1 VSISSRVSSAH
12 EILSSISYILLMIL
26 TFVIPDLFPIFSISK
41 VASIC
46 VFFIVSTSTFRSWTA
61 LFNSFSSFIVLSYI
75 SLRGLFISSLMA
87 SICLPVFS
95 CISFSPL

>member
-1 VSISSRVSSAH
+1 
-12 EILSSISYILLMIL
+12 
-26 TFVIPDLFPIFSISK
+26 
-41 VASIC
+41 
-46 VFFIVSTSTFRSWTA
+46 
-61 LFNSFSSFIVLSYI
+61 VLSYI